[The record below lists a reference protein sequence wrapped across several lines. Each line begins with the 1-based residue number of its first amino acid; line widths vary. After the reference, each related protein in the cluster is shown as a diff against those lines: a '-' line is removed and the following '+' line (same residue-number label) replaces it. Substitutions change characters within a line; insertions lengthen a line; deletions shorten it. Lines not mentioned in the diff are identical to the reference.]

1 MYVQDIS
8 QGDTNNYGLGINGNY
23 EGITA
28 DQEYELQPGEY
39 LLINYTSTS
48 TDDSGT
54 ESSTVVNKVYPAGT
68 YIRPNFKLIDS
79 ATSHS
84 SEGVSYSKKTGYNF
98 TGIAEGNPDGLFSL
112 SANEQIEIIEPVV
125 VDLGPGETSKSSIV
139 NVYWVRNDD
148 SVRTNNASKT
158 LTFS

>member
-1 MYVQDIS
+1 MYVQNTSEESD
-8 QGDTNNYGLGINGNY
+8 NNYGLGINGSY

-28 DQEYELQPGEY
+28 DQEYKLDEGEY

-54 ESSTVVNKVYPAGT
+54 ESSTVVNKVYKTGIC
-68 YIRPNFKLIDS
+68 IRPNFKLIDS

-98 TGIAEGNPDGLFSL
+98 TDVSEGNPDGLFSL
-112 SANEQIEIIEPVV
+112 SANEQIEIIEPVI
-125 VDLGPGETSKSSIV
+125 VDLGPGENANSSIV
-139 NVYWVRNDD
+139 NVY
-148 SVRTNNASKT
+148 
-158 LTFS
+158 

>member
-1 MYVQDIS
+1 MYVQNTS
-8 QGDTNNYGLGINGNY
+8 QKEDDNYGLGIDGKY
-23 EGITA
+23 EGIVA
-28 DQEYELQPGEY
+28 DQEYQLQSDEY

-54 ESSTVVNKVYPAGT
+54 ESSTVVNKVYSAGT
-68 YIRPNFKLIDS
+68 CIRPNFKLIDS

-98 TGIAEGNPDGLFSL
+98 TGVTNPDGLFSL

-148 SVRTNNASKT
+148 SVRTNNGTKK
-158 LTFS
+158 LEFG

>member
-1 MYVQDIS
+1 MYVQNAFDAE
-8 QGDTNNYGLGINGNY
+8 NNYGLGIDGEY

-28 DQEYELQPGEY
+28 NQEYKLKDNEY

-54 ESSTVVNKVYPAGT
+54 ESSTVVNKVYKKGIC
-68 YIRPNFKLIDS
+68 IRPNFKLIDS

-84 SEGVSYSKKTGYNF
+84 DEGVSYSKKTGYSF
-98 TGIAEGNPDGLFSL
+98 IDVPNPEGLFSL
-112 SANEQIEIIEPVV
+112 SANEQIEIIEPVI
-125 VDLGPGETSKSSIV
+125 VDLGPDENANSSLV

-148 SVRTNNASKT
+148 SVHTDNGSKK
-158 LTFS
+158 LTFD